1 MHYLCNM
8 IFYFSGTGNTQWA
21 AEHIAEATDDEL
33 VFIPDIEDGTYT
45 PSLQAKERIGFCFPV
60 HGWQPPRLLR
70 QFIRRLNIADADS
83 HYTYALMTAGDNIG
97 ETARILRKELATAGL
112 SLHAACSLLMPESYV
127 GLPFMD
133 VDSKEN
139 ERRKIEAAQKK
150 LEWFGQEVKACH
162 RGVENLD
169 IGRWPRINSRIIGN
183 FFHRYLVTD
192 APFHVDTDRCLQI
205 GRAHV

>member
-1 MHYLCNM
+1 M
-8 IFYFSGTGNTQWA
+8 IFYFSGTGNTRWA

-60 HGWQPPRLLR
+60 HGWQPPRVVR
-70 QFIRRLNIADADS
+70 QFIRRLNITDADS

-97 ETARILRKELATAGL
+97 ETARILRKELAAVGL

-139 ERRKIEAAQKK
+139 EEMYFSYIHKTRKNEH
-150 LEWFGQEVKACH
+150 F
-162 RGVENLD
+162 
-169 IGRWPRINSRIIGN
+169 
-183 FFHRYLVTD
+183 
-192 APFHVDTDRCLQI
+192 
-205 GRAHV
+205 